1 MEKLVIRGG
10 IPLKGKIRVSGAKNA
25 VLKLMCAAL
34 LGNEPCCIRNVPR
47 IKDVETMCDV
57 LRSLGAQVD
66 WRGSSLRIEVL
77 DKLDYTAPHELIKSM
92 RASIQV
98 MGPLLVRLGK
108 VRVSLPGGCAIGD
121 RPIDM
126 HLLGLRALGARVWED
141 QGYVYAQGE
150 RLEGAE
156 IHLDYPSVGAT
167 ENLMMAA
174 AMARGRTIIQN
185 AAMEPEIVESQ
196 EFLNQMGAR
205 IRGAGTNQIEIDGVE
220 ELGGADYQVIPD
232 RVEAGS
238 YMLAAAITGGDLT
251 IEGAVADHLGAV
263 THKLLEAGVE
273 LECLDGETIRV
284 RRTDC
289 VRPFHLRT
297 RPYPGFPTDLQ
308 PQFVAL
314 ATIAQGI
321 SIITEEIYNNR
332 LKHVAELRRMGADI
346 VVEGQTAIIRGV
358 ARLSG
363 AVVSV
368 PDLRAGAALVLA
380 GLGAEGETV
389 VEDVGH
395 IDRGYEGIEQK
406 LAGVGAQIRREGIE
420 ERAC

>member
-1 MEKLVIRGG
+1 
-10 IPLKGKIRVSGAKNA
+10 
-25 VLKLMCAAL
+25 MCASL
-34 LGNEPCCIRNVPR
+34 LSHEPCCIRNVPR
-47 IKDVETMCDV
+47 IKDVATMCDV
-57 LRSLGAQVD
+57 LRSLGARVD
-66 WRGSSLRIEVL
+66 WRGSSLWIEVP

-126 HLLGLRALGARVWED
+126 HLRGLRALGARVWED
-141 QGYVYAQGE
+141 QGYIYAQGE
-150 RLEGAE
+150 RLRGAE

-174 AMARGRTIIQN
+174 ALAKGKTTIQN
-185 AAMEPEIVESQ
+185 AAMEPEIIESQ
-196 EFLNQMGAR
+196 EFLNKMGAR
-205 IRGAGTNQIEIDGVE
+205 IRGAGTNKIEIEGVE

-238 YMLAAAITGGDLT
+238 YMLAAAMTGGDLT

-263 THKLLEAGVE
+263 IHKLLEAGVE
-273 LECLDGETIRV
+273 LECLDRETIRV
-284 RRTDC
+284 RGTGLI
-289 VRPFHLRT
+289 RPFHLRT

-314 ATIAQGI
+314 ATIARGI

-358 ARLSG
+358 GRLSG

-380 GLGAEGETV
+380 GLAADGETV

-395 IDRGYEGIEQK
+395 IDRGYEGIEGK
-406 LAGVGAQIRREGIE
+406 LAAVGAQIRREGIE

>member
-1 MEKLVIRGG
+1 MERLVIRGG
-10 IPLKGKIRVSGAKNA
+10 VPLKGRIHVSGAKNA
-25 VLKLMCAAL
+25 VLKLMCASL
-34 LGNEPCCIRNVPR
+34 LSHEPCCIRNVPR
-47 IKDVETMCDV
+47 IKDVATMCDV
-57 LRSLGAQVD
+57 LRSLGARVD
-66 WRGSSLRIEVL
+66 WRGSSLWIEVP

-126 HLLGLRALGARVWED
+126 HLRGLRALGARVWED
-141 QGYVYAQGE
+141 QGYIYAQGE
-150 RLEGAE
+150 RLRGAE

-174 AMARGRTIIQN
+174 ALAKGKTTIQN
-185 AAMEPEIVESQ
+185 AAMEPEIIESQ
-196 EFLNQMGAR
+196 EFLNKMGAR
-205 IRGAGTNQIEIDGVE
+205 IRGAGTNKIEIEGVE
-220 ELGGADYQVIPD
+220 ELGGADYQVTPD

-238 YMLAAAITGGDLT
+238 YMLAAAMTGGDLT

-263 THKLLEAGVE
+263 IHKLLEAGVE
-273 LECLDGETIRV
+273 LECLDRETIRV
-284 RRTDC
+284 RGTGLI
-289 VRPFHLRT
+289 RPFHLRT

-314 ATIAQGI
+314 ATIARGI

-358 ARLSG
+358 GRLSG

-380 GLGAEGETV
+380 GLAADGETV

-395 IDRGYEGIEQK
+395 IDRGYEGIEGK
-406 LAGVGAQIRREGIE
+406 LAAVGAQIRREGIE

>member
-1 MEKLVIRGG
+1 MERLVIRGG
-10 IPLKGKIRVSGAKNA
+10 VPLKGKIRVSGAKNA
-25 VLKLMCAAL
+25 VLKLMCASL
-34 LGNEPCCIRNVPR
+34 LSNEPCCIRNVPR

-57 LRSLGAQVD
+57 LRSLGARVD
-66 WRGSSLRIEVL
+66 WRGSSLWIEVRDEL
-77 DKLDYTAPHELIKSM
+77 EYTAPHELIKSM

-126 HLLGLRALGARVWED
+126 HLRGLRALGARVWED

-174 AMARGRTIIQN
+174 ALARGRTIIQN

-238 YMLAAAITGGDLT
+238 YMLAAAMTGGDLI

-263 THKLLEAGVE
+263 IHKLLEAGVE
-273 LECLDGETIRV
+273 LECLDRETIRV
-284 RRTDC
+284 RAAGPI
-289 VRPFHLRT
+289 RPFHLRT

-308 PQFVAL
+308 PQFVSL
-314 ATIAQGI
+314 ATIARGI

-358 ARLSG
+358 GRLSG

-380 GLGAEGETV
+380 GLAAEGETV

-395 IDRGYEGIEQK
+395 IDRGYEGIEGK
-406 LAGVGAQIRREGIE
+406 LAAVGAQIRREGIE

>member
-1 MEKLVIRGG
+1 MERLVIRGG

-238 YMLAAAITGGDLT
+238 YMLATAITGGDLT